1 MRKLQDRVQKAK
13 DQVNLRAIK
22 QSYHFPFM
30 HAFIALGW
38 LFEGLTVHT
47 ETKVI
52 PLKCTEILAFCWSSN
67 PTNEELRFCLGK
79 NENILLLLKRNNL
92 TNTKYFFRRFWKAAN
107 NTNWPYPTSTAT
119 TPSTWRT
126 WRTCSSGARGWRR
139 RGCNVSKKSF
149 SSYKSASTFQ
159 KIRRKF

>member
-38 LFEGLTVHT
+38 LFEGLTVLT

-52 PLKCTEILAFCWSSN
+52 PLKCFEILK
-67 PTNEELRFCLGK
+67 TR
-79 NENILLLLKRNNL
+79 LLLVVESNQRRVKILFREKR
-92 TNTKYFFRRFWKAAN
+92 KYFI
-107 NTNWPYPTSTAT
+107 TVE
-119 TPSTWRT
+119 
-126 WRTCSSGARGWRR
+126 GALCDNINRMITITDDFYL
-139 RGCNVSKKSF
+139 VMFSKLGV
-149 SSYKSASTFQ
+149 
-159 KIRRKF
+159 